1 MDILKIAVCKLF
13 LVLLQAKMKAE
24 KLSNAAIAAFRHSYM
39 ELVSGAAGMIK
50 ESDIEAVQ
58 ALPNL
63 ETDIRGKMIR
73 HCFSRQLC

>member
-24 KLSNAAIAAFRHSYM
+24 KLSIAAFRNSYM